1 MTCPAVTWVD
11 DWEVSDDTDPAM
23 DDHAEAA
30 KENSSEAV
38 PVATCWDKFS
48 VPVQYQL
55 QPDKIISPVFTGVF
69 CCTLKV
75 SQK

>member
-38 PVATCWDKFS
+38 PVAACLS
-48 VPVQYQL
+48 
-55 QPDKIISPVFTGVF
+55 
-69 CCTLKV
+69 
-75 SQK
+75 